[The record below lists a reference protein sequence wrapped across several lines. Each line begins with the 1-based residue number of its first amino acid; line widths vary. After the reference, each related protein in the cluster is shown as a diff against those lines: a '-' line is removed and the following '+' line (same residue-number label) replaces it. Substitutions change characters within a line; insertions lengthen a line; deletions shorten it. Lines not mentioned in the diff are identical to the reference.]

1 MKYLIKLIVRVTN
14 AVFFISFSLFAR
26 SVTYLRLIANDV
38 IVGNHFRSFGI
49 PVIDVEKGGKLIIG
63 DNCRFNNGRFYN
75 RIGRQQ
81 SCYFIVLKNATL
93 AIGSCVG
100 ISSTA
105 IVCSDHITIDDYV
118 KIGGNTVIYDTDFHS
133 IETAVR
139 NIPTKDEAHVS
150 SKPIRIKKSAFIGAH
165 TTILKGITIGENS
178 VIGAGSVVTKDIP
191 DNEVW
196 GGNPCK
202 FIKKLNN

>member
-1 MKYLIKLIVRVTN
+1 MRYLIKFIVRTAN
-14 AVFFISFSLFAR
+14 KMFLILFNLFAQF
-26 SVTYLRLIANDV
+26 VTYLRLITNDV
-38 IVGNHFRSFGI
+38 TVGFHFKSFGI
-49 PVIDVEKGGKLIIG
+49 PVFDVEKGGKLIFG
-63 DNCRFNNGRFYN
+63 DNCRLNNGRFYN

-93 AIGSCVG
+93 SIGSNVG

-105 IVCSDHITIDDYV
+105 IVCSDHITIEDDV

-133 IETAVR
+133 VDASKRATLTEEQTHI
-139 NIPTKDEAHVS
+139 I
-150 SKPIRIKKSAFIGAH
+150 SKPVKIKKCAFIGAH

-178 VIGAGSVVTKDIP
+178 IIGAGSVVTKDIP
-191 DNEVW
+191 DNEIW

-202 FIKKLNN
+202 FIKKLSN